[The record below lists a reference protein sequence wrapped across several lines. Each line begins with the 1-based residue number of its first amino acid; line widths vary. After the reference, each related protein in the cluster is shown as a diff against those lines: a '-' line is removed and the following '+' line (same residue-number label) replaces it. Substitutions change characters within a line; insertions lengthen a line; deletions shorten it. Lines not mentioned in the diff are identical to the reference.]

1 MNIKVWTKGRDWPEI
16 LLFEGNKCSRVLA
29 LKPRTGSEEKWKTKN
44 FLGSKAGCGTCDE
57 NKIDNSCVD
66 CRGLNCNIKDKL
78 KESVFC
84 YERKEDGNEKE
95 GGRPCKSKFCF
106 ISVDVN
112 KGN

>member
-1 MNIKVWTKGRDWPEI
+1 M
-16 LLFEGNKCSRVLA
+16 
-29 LKPRTGSEEKWKTKN
+29 
-44 FLGSKAGCGTCDE
+44 
-57 NKIDNSCVD
+57 D

-84 YERKEDGNEKE
+84 YERKENGNEKE